1 MARLKAR
8 YEVSTDEINQIKKLV
23 AKEYY
28 DDLFAGDKRG
38 IESPMSI
45 IETMGNDKKVVGFV
59 VADGN
64 LGRGLSY
71 HGYSLVTN
79 QAIFNKSDAV
89 ATQWVK
95 KQSK

>member
-1 MARLKAR
+1 MRLTVR
-8 YEVSTDEINQIKKLV
+8 YEAPTDEIKQIKNLV

-38 IESPMSI
+38 IEPSMSI
-45 IETMGNDKKVVGFV
+45 IETMGADKKVVGFV
-59 VADGN
+59 VIDN
-64 LGRGLSY
+64 RLGRGLYY

-79 QAIFNKSDAV
+79 QAVFNKSDAV